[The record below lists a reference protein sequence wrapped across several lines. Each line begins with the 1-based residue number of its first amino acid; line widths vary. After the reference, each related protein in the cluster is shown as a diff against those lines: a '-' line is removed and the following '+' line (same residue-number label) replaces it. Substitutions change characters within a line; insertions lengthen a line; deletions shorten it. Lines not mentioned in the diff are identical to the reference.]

1 MSIVFDYTNLETL
14 IVEKTEDYAVVSV
27 NRPEALNALNETVL
41 LELSETFTKLSQDKE
56 VGAIILT
63 GSGRSFV
70 AGADIEQMSKLDPVS
85 GHEFFVFGQK
95 VMEQI
100 EHMNKPVI
108 AAVNGFALG
117 GGCELAMS
125 ADIIYASE
133 KAKFGQ
139 PEVGLGIS
147 PGFGGTQRLARRV
160 GVGYAKYMIYSAE
173 MIDAQEAYRI
183 GLVQKVVSADELL
196 EEVIRLT
203 KNILSKAPI
212 AVRAS
217 KIAIDRGMDVD
228 LRTGVAFEAEAITL
242 AFASADRKE
251 GMEAFLAKRNPK
263 FQNK

>member
-1 MSIVFDYTNLETL
+1 MTNKIDYTNLETL
-14 IVEKTEDYAVVSV
+14 IVEKTDDYAVVSV
-27 NRPEALNALNETVL
+27 NRPEALNALNEKVL
-41 LELSETFTKLSQDKE
+41 LELSETFAKLSLDKE

-70 AGADIEQMSKLDPVS
+70 AGADIEQMSKMDPVT
-85 GHEFFVFGQK
+85 GHDFFVFGQK

-125 ADIIYASE
+125 TDIIYASE

-160 GVGYAKYMIYSAE
+160 GTGNAKYMIYSAE
-173 MIDAQEAYRI
+173 MIDAQEAHRI
-183 GLVQKVVSADELL
+183 GLVQKVIPAENLM
-196 EEVIRLT
+196 EEAIHLAKV
-203 KNILSKAPI
+203 ILSKAPI

-217 KIAIDRGMDVD
+217 KIAIDRGIDVD
-228 LRTGVAFEAEAITL
+228 VRTGVAFEAEAITL
-242 AFASADRKE
+242 AFASDDRKE
-251 GMEAFLAKRNPK
+251 GMEAFLAKRTPEFKNR
-263 FQNK
+263 